1 MRDVSDFAKF
11 FIKNGADSEP
21 NTYDGNMKLQK
32 LLVLADMAYMAQ
44 YQRPLFNDEIL
55 AFENGLVVEK
65 IRLRYRNDYF
75 GLKLD
80 SDRFNPDFEEN
91 EYETL
96 NAVMGVYGHLSAE
109 KLSDLNHQFKSWK
122 QAYQNGTLQG
132 GYHDKKKSVVKFE
145 LFPEDVEAVGRAIR
159 AYKETRK
166 TTSRYEVI
174 NGVTFYY
181 DDMTMTDE
189 LISELEKFSK
199 VCDDDAYS
207 ICQDEGRLVIY

>member
-44 YQRPLFNDEIL
+44 YQRPLFNDDIL

-75 GLKLD
+75 GFKQD
-80 SDRFNPDFEEN
+80 SERFNPDFEED

-96 NAVMGVYGHLSAE
+96 NAVIGVYGHLSAKE
-109 KLSDLNHQFKSWK
+109 LSDLNHQFNSWK
-122 QAYQNGTLQG
+122 QAYQNGTLQN
-132 GYHDKKKSVVKFE
+132 GYHDKKKSVVKFD

-166 TTSRYEVI
+166 TARRYEVI

-199 VCDDDAYS
+199 VCDDDTDS
-207 ICQDEGRLVIY
+207 ICQDDGRLVIY

>member
-1 MRDVSDFAKF
+1 MKDVSDFAKF

-44 YQRPLFNDEIL
+44 YQRPLFNDDIL

-65 IRLRYRNDYF
+65 VRLRYRNDYF

-80 SDRFNPDFEEN
+80 SEKFNPDFEEN

-96 NAVMGVYGHLSAE
+96 NAVIGVYGHLSAKE
-109 KLSDLNHQFKSWK
+109 LSDLNHQFRSWK
-122 QAYQNGTLQG
+122 QVYHNGISQN
-132 GYHDKKKSVVKFE
+132 GYHDKRKSVVKFD
-145 LFPEDVEAVGRAIR
+145 LFPEDVEAVGRAIK

-166 TTSRYEVI
+166 TALRYEVI

-181 DDMTMTDE
+181 DDMAMTDE
-189 LISELEKFSK
+189 LISELEEFSK

-207 ICQDEGRLVIY
+207 ICQDDGRLVIY

>member
-44 YQRPLFNDEIL
+44 YQRPLFNDDIL

-65 IRLRYRNDYF
+65 VRLRYRNDYF

-80 SDRFNPDFEEN
+80 SERFNPDFEED

-96 NAVMGVYGHLSAE
+96 NAVIGVYGHLSAKE
-109 KLSDLNHQFKSWK
+109 LSDLNHQFNSWK
-122 QAYQNGTLQG
+122 QAYQNGTLQN
-132 GYHDKKKSVVKFE
+132 GYHDKKKSVVKFD

-166 TTSRYEVI
+166 TAQRYEVI

-207 ICQDEGRLVIY
+207 ICQDDGRLVIY